1 VTRCASYGP
10 AGLPEIFGL
19 SARSERV
26 HLVAGWWDIGRSM
39 RQLCLRHRQRIE
51 SAFDPK
57 RTSLGNC
64 VKAKDALPI
73 VLHANA
79 AITAAFRE
87 VLWTR
92 AEIMVFSSGWMHR
105 SAERRLANLVSG

>member
-1 VTRCASYGP
+1 
-10 AGLPEIFGL
+10 
-19 SARSERV
+19 
-26 HLVAGWWDIGRSM
+26 M
-39 RQLCLRHRQRIE
+39 CLRHRQRIE

-73 VLHANA
+73 VLHADDNA
-79 AITAAFRE
+79 AITAAFQE
-87 VLWTR
+87 GLWTR

>member
-1 VTRCASYGP
+1 MARPGCLKSSDYLLDQKECTSSPGGGISAAPCGSCACAIAS
-10 AGLPEIFGL
+10 GL
-19 SARSERV
+19 SP
-26 HLVAGWWDIGRSM
+26 L
-39 RQLCLRHRQRIE
+39 L
-51 SAFDPK
+51 